1 MKRSRNLWLF
11 TIIYT
16 LVLAGVIEFSFQIN
30 NRSGSASLLVLSV
43 SDKIQESLVLDR
55 LSAAAVHHVISES
68 TQWVYIDDFVGPRAI
83 PLKNYYD
90 YIEPLDPRND
100 GYADQLKSI
109 FLSDGMRHYFIPLSG
124 LNPWS
129 SQASLLRRLEK
140 SLADLNPSFQ
150 LSETSHTQVPWWLT
164 GLVLSGLFVYSFITF
179 KEKREIL
186 LSIPAG
192 IIFIS
197 LGIGGILC
205 TGLLVALQICISQFQ
220 KDLISQQL
228 RKVPF
233 SLRHFFHWYQPQ
245 VVYSAILLV
254 IYSVSGLVFSIH
266 WFLLLAALIV
276 QGATGSLFTLIRLN
290 YFADIGHTFFLP
302 IELIGSVKKHMEPLK
317 SLVPFSLGALAAF
330 LFFIIIPGRNSVKV
344 LSRDVPPIPVTFE
357 QYKAHIE
364 IQSHFS
370 IRALYHE
377 SSSESSYNTYMLGSD
392 GLLAKV
398 QPAVIEDA
406 YKNLEVPPL
415 ESLLSV
421 NFSNPIHQDTI
432 GQGLYL
438 VIFISGVSFLI
449 YRASH
454 GTLLLA
460 NKSVYID
467 KRIAA

>member
-1 MKRSRNLWLF
+1 MKRSKILWLF
-11 TIIYT
+11 AIIYT
-16 LVLAGVIEFSFQIN
+16 LVLAGVIEFAFQIN
-30 NRSGSASLLVLSV
+30 NRSGSASLLVV
-43 SDKIQESLVLDR
+43 RVPDKILESVVLER
-55 LSAAAVHHVISES
+55 LYAAAVQNVISES
-68 TQWVYIDDFVGPRAI
+68 TQWVYIDDFAGPRAI

-90 YIEPLDPRND
+90 YIEPMDPRND

-124 LNPWS
+124 LNPWFT
-129 SQASLLRRLEK
+129 QASLLRRLEK

-150 LSETSHTQVPWWLT
+150 LSETSHIQVPWWLT
-164 GLVLSGLFVYSFITF
+164 GLVLSSLFVYAFITF

-192 IIFIS
+192 IIFMP

-205 TGLLVALQICISQFQ
+205 AGLLVALQICISQFQ
-220 KDLISQQL
+220 KDLISRQL
-228 RKVPF
+228 KKDPI
-233 SLRHFFHWYQPQ
+233 SLRHFFHWYRPQ
-245 VVYSAILLV
+245 FVYSAILLV
-254 IYSVSGLVFSIH
+254 MYWVSGLVFSIH
-266 WFLLLAALIV
+266 WLLLLAALIV

-317 SLVPFSLGALAAF
+317 SVVPFSLGTLAAF
-330 LFFIIIPGRNSVKV
+330 LFFIIIPGKSPVKV
-344 LSRDVPPIPVTFE
+344 LSTDVPPIPVIIE

-370 IRALYHE
+370 IRSLHHE
-377 SSSESSYNTYMLGSD
+377 SSSDSSYNTYMLGSD

-398 QPAVIEDA
+398 QPALLEDT
-406 YKNLEVPPL
+406 YKSLEVPPL

-421 NFSNPIHQDTI
+421 NFSDPIHQDAI
-432 GQGLYL
+432 GLGLYL
-438 VIFISGVSFLI
+438 VIFISGVSFLL

-454 GTLLLA
+454 GTLLLV